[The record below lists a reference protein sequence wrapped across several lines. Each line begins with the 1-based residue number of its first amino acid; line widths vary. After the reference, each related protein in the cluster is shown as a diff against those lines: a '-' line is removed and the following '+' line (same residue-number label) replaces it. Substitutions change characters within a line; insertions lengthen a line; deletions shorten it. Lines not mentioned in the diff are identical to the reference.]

1 MSLRDLHIYI
11 QIINVFVVLKVN
23 IEILL
28 IALIFRYLH
37 FFIFSTFTFSKFT
50 HF

>member
-11 QIINVFVVLKVN
+11 QIINVFMVLKVN

-37 FFIFSTFTFSKFT
+37 FYFFNIYVF
-50 HF
+50 

>member
-11 QIINVFVVLKVN
+11 QIINVFMVLKVN

-28 IALIFRYLH
+28 IALIFQYLH
-37 FFIFSTFTFSKFT
+37 FYFFNIYVF
-50 HF
+50 